1 MRTAPYALTLA
12 CAVLLGLAGVSACG
26 GESDP
31 PSCPVTTVILD
42 AGAADLPPLGEYVTG
57 KTCEPFCGARLPVC
71 RRTEERVLTCQPG
84 CG

>member
-1 MRTAPYALTLA
+1 MRTAPFATALA
-12 CAVLLGLAGVSACG
+12 CGVLLGLAGVNAYG

-31 PSCPVTTVILD
+31 PSCPVTAVIPD

-57 KTCEPFCGARLPVC
+57 KTCEPFCGPRLPVC
-71 RRTEERVLTCQPG
+71 RRIKELVLTCQPG